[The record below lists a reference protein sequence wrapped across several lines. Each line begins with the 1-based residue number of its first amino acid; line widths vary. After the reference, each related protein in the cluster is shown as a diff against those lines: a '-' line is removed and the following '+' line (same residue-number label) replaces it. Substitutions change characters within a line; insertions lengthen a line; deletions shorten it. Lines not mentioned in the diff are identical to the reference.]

1 MELEEI
7 YDTIDNVKGHIY
19 KIKNELNNKVYI
31 GQTYS
36 HIKNHGKYRPAGY
49 LKRFSGHIS
58 EAITN
63 TKKKQCTYL
72 NNGIRKYGKE
82 NFSCKLIKECE
93 LSELDELEQKYIIK
107 YNSLYPN
114 GYNLTHGG
122 KGAMYISKIKNN
134 NETNSKIEPYKHSD
148 KTKAKIKQRLST
160 IMSSEERKNKKSQ
173 EAKEQHLKA
182 RLEKYRGLLLNDNLN
197 EYIKPIIKKGTGV
210 IYKYEVRINNIT
222 TQFYDG
228 KSPKEELY
236 NNATNFLKKLKE
248 QNNIV

>member
-1 MELEEI
+1 LKDKFSNNWDSVRKAFLGLDTD
-7 YDTIDNVKGHIY
+7 YDGFITVEDILRNFG
-19 KIKNELNNKVYI
+19 
-31 GQTYS
+31 GQS
-36 HIKNHGKYRPAGY
+36 
-49 LKRFSGHIS
+49 
-58 EAITN
+58 
-63 TKKKQCTYL
+63 Q
-72 NNGIRKYGKE
+72 
-82 NFSCKLIKECE
+82 
-93 LSELDELEQKYIIK
+93 
-107 YNSLYPN
+107 
-114 GYNLTHGG
+114 
-122 KGAMYISKIKNN
+122 GAAKNN
-134 NETNSKIEPYKHSD
+134 NETNSNIEPYKHSD